1 MTPDLV
7 ERYLARL
14 DVPRPR
20 HPLAPAEVAALAR
33 AHGARIPFENLRLH
47 PDGALVLDEALI
59 VRRILDDGEGGL
71 CYELN
76 TAFGLLLTALGADVD
91 LVGATV
97 EITTGDVPARSIP
110 LSHMA
115 LRVRMPG
122 AVQHVDVG
130 FGGSVIVRGEATDGE
145 RVTAD
150 PGRSYIVDAAAR
162 RLSDFSDAAHWHSSS
177 PESRFQR
184 SVVCSLALPD
194 GNITLSAVP
203 AVPAGTGLQWRFTE
217 HGAQRTVT
225 SAEPQR
231 LLRERFG
238 MIRPLPTALHSTSAP
253 HSERAG

>member
-7 ERYLARL
+7 ERYLERL
-14 DVPRPR
+14 GMPRPR
-20 HPLAPAEVAALAR
+20 HPLTPADVAALAR

-76 TAFGLLLTALGADVD
+76 SAFGLLLTALGAEVT
-91 LVGATV
+91 LLGATV
-97 EITTGDVPARSIP
+97 EITTGDLPGRSIP

-115 LRVRMPG
+115 LQVRMPG

-130 FGGSVIVRGEATDGE
+130 FGGSVIVRREATDSE

-150 PGRSYIVDAAAR
+150 PGRSYIVDGTAR
-162 RLSDFSDAAHWHSSS
+162 RLSEFADAAHWHSSS

-194 GNITLSAVP
+194 GNVTLSAVP
-203 AVPAGTGLQWRFTE
+203 AMPTGTGLQWRFTE
-217 HGAQRTVT
+217 HGAQRPVT
-225 SAEPQR
+225 TDEAQR
-231 LLRERFG
+231 LLRTRFG
-238 MIRPLPTALHSTSAP
+238 MTRPLPTALHRG
-253 HSERAG
+253 E